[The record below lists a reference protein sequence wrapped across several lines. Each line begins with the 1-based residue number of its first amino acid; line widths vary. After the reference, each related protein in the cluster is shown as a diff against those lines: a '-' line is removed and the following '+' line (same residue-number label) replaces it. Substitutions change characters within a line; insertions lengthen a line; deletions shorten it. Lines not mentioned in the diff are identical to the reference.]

1 MKRAW
6 SEGQKAVFR
15 LGAARDPYHLIYGVP
30 DSGKTSAA
38 IGAFVLWSLSFT
50 QELFGF
56 VTRDYK
62 QAHKVI
68 VREVAQFCTETRIP
82 FRLGKGRN
90 RNSLFIGGNEYML
103 FSANNVSQASAIQ
116 SYSMAGMFVDEVVNV
131 PEPIVEQIEE
141 RVRAVE
147 RAKLWMTANPGH
159 PAHWFKREF
168 VDRAESK
175 GMTLMELHFDDN
187 PTVTEAF
194 KQRMAASQ
202 GGLYQRR
209 FLGRWAAVHGE
220 IYKRYEHPAA
230 APPMRE
236 ATAWYVSVDPAETG
250 TSHALLIGE
259 FEGAWWICDEW
270 VYNGSQQMLT
280 RQEQAREIARWLRGF
295 GIESPALVICDYP
308 NGDLSEQLASMLNCH
323 VMPAIKRD
331 PFDGIELTQYAL
343 SQGYLRLSHKVPKL
357 LTEMGNYVWDEKA
370 ANQGIDRPLKLRDH
384 GCDAMRY
391 FVEWL
396 AESRRGK
403 IRVEY
408 AQAA

>member
-15 LGAARDPYHLIYGVP
+15 LGAADNPYHLIYGVP
-30 DSGKTSAA
+30 GGGKSSAT
-38 IGAFVLWSLSFT
+38 IGAFVLWSLTFT
-50 QELFGF
+50 GELFGF
-56 VTRDYK
+56 ITKTYE
-62 QAHKVI
+62 QAYKVI
-68 VREVAQFCTETRIP
+68 TREIVRFCVENQIP
-82 FRLGKGRN
+82 YRLGKGRDGN
-90 RNSLFIGGNEYML
+90 TIYIAGNEYL
-103 FSANNVSQASAIQ
+103 LLSGHDVGQSKSIQ
-116 SYSMAGMFVDEVVNV
+116 SYTMAGMYVDEVVNI
-131 PEPIVEQIEE
+131 PEPVVMQAEE
-141 RVRAVE
+141 RVRSVE
-147 RAKLWMTANPGH
+147 TAKLWMTANPGH
-159 PAHWFKREF
+159 PAHWYKREF
-168 VDRAESK
+168 VDRAEAK
-175 GMTLMELHFDDN
+175 GMTMIQLGFKDN
-187 PTVTEAF
+187 PTITDQFIE
-194 KQRMAASQ
+194 RMAATE

-220 IYKRYEHPAA
+220 IYKRYEHPTN

-259 FEGAWWICDEW
+259 FEGAWWVCDEW
-270 VYNGSQQMLT
+270 TYNGSQRMLT

-331 PFDGIELTQYAL
+331 PFAGIELTQYAL